1 MLVVRFAQIVF
12 LAGLVAGI
20 VFLFWSWRRGV
31 RFIQIE
37 RARLRR
43 VDTVEWNPSIPRDFL
58 NEVLSPDRIELCSI
72 AQDASLVRICQWM
85 AEQSLS
91 VAAIPARGPS
101 GSGVCIL
108 RPGALQDGFVWRLL
122 FDRNLPRP
130 STLEAVVARMDLFV
144 RSGEKA
150 ESPASAPGETAEY
163 RLSQLRALELSVQRI
178 AHDIRIPV
186 ASLSLIG
193 ENLGAEWE
201 SIRRTEASVHMD
213 GLLIRLRR
221 QIANLELFARGFLDL
236 EKGAQPASEVKT
248 LDVGA
253 LWLSLLDAHAEEMKK
268 KSLRLKI
275 AGEMTGQMV
284 RCAESDLVR
293 ILENLLSNALK
304 FSLPGGCIWTSV
316 RGEESDIVL
325 DLEDCGP
332 GFTAS
337 TEMDPFDLARRNLGR
352 TGTGYGLGLA
362 AALDLAESMNGK
374 LSLANPLHGAGAR
387 FLLVLP
393 GAELSLD
400 T

>member
-108 RPGALQDGFVWRLL
+108 RPGVLQDGFVWRLF

-221 QIANLELFARGFLDL
+221 QIANLID
-236 EKGAQPASEVKT
+236 P
-248 LDVGA
+248 
-253 LWLSLLDAHAEEMKK
+253 SLLGSIQFRHVGM
-268 KSLRLKI
+268 SR
-275 AGEMTGQMV
+275 Q
-284 RCAESDLVR
+284 
-293 ILENLLSNALK
+293 
-304 FSLPGGCIWTSV
+304 
-316 RGEESDIVL
+316 
-325 DLEDCGP
+325 
-332 GFTAS
+332 
-337 TEMDPFDLARRNLGR
+337 LARLTFATR
-352 TGTGYGLGLA
+352 
-362 AALDLAESMNGK
+362 S
-374 LSLANPLHGAGAR
+374 PLFTVDVSSQYACQCR
-387 FLLVLP
+387 L
-393 GAELSLD
+393 